1 MFRPMLRIRQQL
13 SDEECSRILRS
24 EPREIGRAHV

>member
-24 EPREIGRAHV
+24 LLFLTAA